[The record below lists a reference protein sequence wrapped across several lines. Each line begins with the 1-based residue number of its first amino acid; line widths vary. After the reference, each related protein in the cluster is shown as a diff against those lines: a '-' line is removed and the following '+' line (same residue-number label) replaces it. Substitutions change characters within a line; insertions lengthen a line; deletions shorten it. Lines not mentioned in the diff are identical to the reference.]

1 MRVLSVASEIYPLI
15 KTGGL
20 ADVAGALPGALAKEG
35 VAMRTLVPGYPA
47 VLEKLVRQE
56 VVHRF
61 ADLFGGPANLIAA
74 EAAHLELF
82 IIDAPHLYARPGNPY
97 VDRNGRDLPDNAQR
111 FAALS
116 LVAAEI
122 GSGLLRRYRP
132 NIIHAHDWQAGL
144 APAYLHYGGA
154 QPPATVLTVHNLA
167 FQGHFPA
174 ALLPALK
181 LPQQALSIEGVEY
194 FGGIGFLKGGLR
206 FADRITTVSPTYAA
220 EIRTPEGGMALDG
233 LLRLRSAVV
242 SGILNGIDT
251 QVWDPTTDSH
261 LAATFSASRLGRR
274 RLNKQALRERFG
286 IAPGD
291 GTLLLGVISRLSEQK
306 GLDLLVGALPHLL
319 SLGANLVVIGT
330 GDASLEQGFRAAAKA
345 SAGRVGVF
353 IGYDEALAHLVQ
365 GGADA
370 LLVPS
375 RFEPCGLTQL
385 CALRYG
391 ALPIVARVGGLNDTV
406 IDANEMA
413 LSAGVAT
420 GFQFS
425 PVTREGLEHAL
436 TRAASAWEHKK
447 LWRSMQVNGMAM
459 QVGWDRA
466 AAEYAQLY
474 KELLRAKTPRIPV

>member
-1 MRVLSVASEIYPLI
+1 
-15 KTGGL
+15 
-20 ADVAGALPGALAKEG
+20 
-35 VAMRTLVPGYPA
+35 
-47 VLEKLVRQE
+47 
-56 VVHRF
+56 
-61 ADLFGGPANLIAA
+61 
-74 EAAHLELF
+74 
-82 IIDAPHLYARPGNPY
+82 
-97 VDRNGRDLPDNAQR
+97 
-111 FAALS
+111 
-116 LVAAEI
+116 
-122 GSGLLRRYRP
+122 
-132 NIIHAHDWQAGL
+132 
-144 APAYLHYGGA
+144 
-154 QPPATVLTVHNLA
+154 VLTVHNLA

-174 ALLPALK
+174 ALLTALK

-242 SGILNGIDT
+242 SGILNGIDDH
-251 QVWDPTTDSH
+251 VWDPATDSH
-261 LAATFSASRLGRR
+261 LAATYSATRLGRR

-306 GLDLLVGALPHLL
+306 GLDLLVAALPHLL

-330 GDASLEQGFRAAAKA
+330 GSATLEQALRAAAA
-345 SAGRVGVF
+345 AAPGRVGVF
-353 IGYDEALAHLVQ
+353 IGYDEGKAHLVQ

-391 ALPIVARVGGLNDTV
+391 AVPIVARVGGLNDTV

-420 GFQFS
+420 GFQFA
-425 PVTREGLEHAL
+425 PVTREGLQHAL
-436 TRAASAWEHKK
+436 SRAAAAWSDRK
-447 LWRSMQVNGMAM
+447 LWRKLQTNGMAM
-459 QVGWDRA
+459 EVGWDRA
-466 AAEYAQLY
+466 ALQYARLY
-474 KELLRAKTPRIPV
+474 YELVRARG